1 MTHGKVSDMATKE
14 EVIAFAKSLA
24 DTGQGVDLDGVW
36 GTQCVDLPNWITTK
50 FFGVALWG
58 NAIDLLDSAKAQ
70 GMEVVYDA
78 PGVNPRDGAIFVMV
92 TYAHGYGHTGLVI
105 QTSDGYILYTIEQNV
120 DGYSDNN
127 GDGINDQLQFGG
139 PARYVNRQFSDG
151 TGYILGWFYPPY
163 DDTPTKQ
170 SEQSAPVNAKSDG
183 TYVANP
189 ETGTFTVRVAALN
202 VRSAPRLDAEIVAT
216 YGENMEFNYDGWL
229 DSDGYIWVT
238 YISNSGIR
246 RYVAVGNSKNGR
258 RVTNF
263 GTFR

>member
-1 MTHGKVSDMATKE
+1 MATLD
-14 EVIAFAKSLA
+14 EVLSFAKGLA
-24 DTGQGVDLDGVW
+24 DTGQGVDLDNVY

-50 FFGVALWG
+50 YFGIALWG
-58 NAIDLLDSAKAQ
+58 NAIDLLDSAAAQ
-70 GMEVVYDA
+70 GMEVVYNA
-78 PGVNPRDGAIFVMV
+78 PGVNPRAGAIFVMV

-105 QTSDGYILYTIEQNV
+105 VTSDGYVLHNIEQNV
-120 DGYSDNN
+120 DGNADALY
-127 GDGINDQLQFGG
+127 IGG
-139 PARYVNRQFSDG
+139 PARYVDRPFEDG

-163 DDTPTKQ
+163 DSTPAAVT
-170 SEQSAPVNAKSDG
+170 EPSAPVVAQSDG

-216 YGENMEFNYDGWL
+216 YGENIEFNYDGWI

-238 YISNSGIR
+238 YISVTGVR
-246 RYVAVGNSKNGR
+246 RYVSVGNSENGR